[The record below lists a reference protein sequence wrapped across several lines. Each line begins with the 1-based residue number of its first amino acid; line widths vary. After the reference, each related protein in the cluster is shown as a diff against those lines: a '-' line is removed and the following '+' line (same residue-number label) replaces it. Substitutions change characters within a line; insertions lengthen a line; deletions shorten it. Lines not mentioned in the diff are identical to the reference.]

1 MPCPSPSLPG
11 RLSLSNFHRFIP
23 KQWRRVES
31 GPASSDDLM
40 IDSLSRLLEGF
51 VKQGDLPNALRTFF
65 VIRVHASSSSAS
77 SGLRG
82 SLPRSASSL
91 LLLCANLKQLLQ
103 GKQLHA
109 QIVSLGLHHH
119 PVLVPRLV
127 NFYTAF
133 DLVSEASV
141 LVRTS
146 DVSRPFAWNLL
157 ISCHVRNGLCKEA
170 ISIFREMLGK
180 GVKAN
185 EFTYPTVLK
194 ACGEEFYTDFGEEVH
209 KLIADSPFGRNLFVQ
224 NALMS
229 MYGRFGEIDVVRH
242 LFEQMPERDAVS
254 WNTLISAYAF
264 KGMWKQAFELFESMW
279 ADGIELTSVTRNT
292 IAGGCLS
299 VGNYRAALEL
309 ISQIRIHGNHLD
321 CVATLIGLGACSHIG
336 ALKLGKE
343 IHGSAVRSYYHGFN
357 NVRSAMITM
366 YSRCKDLK
374 HAHILFQSTDEKSIT
389 TWNSMISGYC
399 HSERCEEASFL
410 FREML
415 LRGIEPNFIT
425 IASILP
431 LCARVAN
438 LQHGREFHCYIVR
451 RECFVNHLLLWNA
464 LVDMYARSGKVLAA
478 KKVFD
483 MMTERDAVTYTSL
496 IAGYGVQGEGQI
508 ALRFFKEMITS
519 QITPD
524 HVTMAAVLSACS
536 HTGMVIQGE
545 RLFEDMQRVYL
556 ITPHLEHY
564 ACMVDLYG
572 RAGLL
577 AKASDIIAR
586 MPHSPTPAMW
596 ATLVGAC
603 RKHRNLEMGKWAA
616 GKLLEMR
623 PENSGY
629 YTLVANM
636 YAAAGCWNELA
647 VVRALMRDLGVKK
660 APGCAWLDV
669 GSCFSPFVADDTSS
683 PHADEIYP
691 LMEGLSDVMKD
702 AGHIDCE
709 DMNAE
714 VAIF

>member
-1 MPCPSPSLPG
+1 MELDS
-11 RLSLSNFHRFIP
+11 
-23 KQWRRVES
+23 
-31 GPASSDDLM
+31 ASSDELM

-51 VKQGDLPNALRTFF
+51 IKQGDLSNAFRTFS
-65 VIRVHASSSSAS
+65 VIRLHASSSSSS
-77 SGLRG
+77 SGFRD
-82 SLPRSASSL
+82 SLPHSASSL
-91 LLLCANLKQLLQ
+91 LLLCTNRKLLLQ
-103 GKQLHA
+103 GKQLHT
-109 QIVSLGLHHH
+109 QIISLGLQHH

-133 DLVSEASV
+133 NLLSNASV

-170 ISIFREMLGK
+170 MSIFREMLGK
-180 GVKAN
+180 GIRAN
-185 EFTYPTVLK
+185 EFTYPSVLK
-194 ACGEEFYTDFGEEVH
+194 ACGEETDIAFGKEVH

-224 NALMS
+224 NALLS
-229 MYGRFGEIDVVRH
+229 MYGRFGEIDVVRSM
-242 LFEQMPERDAVS
+242 FEQMQERDAVS

-264 KGMWKQAFELFESMW
+264 KGKWKQAFKLFESMW
-279 ADGIELTSVTRNT
+279 ADGIELTSVTWNT

-309 ISQIRIHGNHLD
+309 VSQIRIRSNHLD
-321 CVATLIGLGACSHIG
+321 CVTMIIGLGACSHIG
-336 ALKLGKE
+336 ALKMGKE

-357 NVRSAMITM
+357 NVKSAMITM
-366 YSRCKDLK
+366 YSRCNDLK
-374 HAHILFQSTDEKSIT
+374 HAYILFQSTEEKTIT

-399 HSERCEEASFL
+399 HMERSEEASLL

-415 LRGIEPNFIT
+415 LTGIEPNFVT
-425 IASILP
+425 IASVLP

-451 RECFVNHLLLWNA
+451 RECFANHLLLWNA
-464 LVDMYARSGKVLAA
+464 LVDMYARSGEVLEA

-483 MMTERDAVTYTSL
+483 MMTQRDAVTYTSL
-496 IAGYGVQGEGQI
+496 IAGYGMQGEGWI
-508 ALRFFKEMITS
+508 ALRFFEEMVAS

-536 HTGMVIQGE
+536 HAGMVIQGE
-545 RLFEDMQRVYL
+545 KLFEDMQRVYL

-564 ACMVDLYG
+564 ACMADLYG

-577 AKASDIIAR
+577 SKARDIISR

-603 RKHRNLEMGKWAA
+603 RKHRNLEMGEWAA

-629 YTLVANM
+629 YVLVANM
-636 YAAAGCWNELA
+636 YAAAGCWNKLA
-647 VVRALMRDLGVKK
+647 VVRALMRDMGVKK
-660 APGCAWLDV
+660 APGCAWLDA
-669 GSCFSPFVADDTSS
+669 GSVVSPFVADDASS
-683 PHADEIYP
+683 PHAREVYP

-702 AGHIDCE
+702 AGHIDYE

-714 VAIF
+714 VANF